1 MRMPEPA
8 AFIIQPELYTRDGR
22 IIRTFADA
30 IAFVRDHETRPGV
43 DIRDEVLHR
52 LERARTDEERRS
64 AADTFV
70 NWAEELELLLAPPET
85 AGPRA

>member
-1 MRMPEPA
+1 MPDPA
-8 AFIIQPELYTRDGR
+8 DLIIRPELYMRDGR

-43 DIRDEVLHR
+43 DVRDEVLHR
-52 LERARTDEERRS
+52 LERARTDEDRGS
-64 AADTFV
+64 AADAFV

-85 AGPRA
+85 AGRRG

>member
-1 MRMPEPA
+1 MPNPTD
-8 AFIIQPELYTRDGR
+8 FSIKPELYMRDGR

-52 LERARTDEERRS
+52 LERAITDEDRQS
-64 AADTFV
+64 AADAFV

-85 AGPRA
+85 AGPRP